1 MNINNK
7 EITMHTLKI
16 NVEDNVYTHLKFFLE
31 SLNNKGIEVSEDKI
45 LENDISKRNFL
56 FNAISIDTSNFKF
69 SREEAN
75 ER

>member
-1 MNINNK
+1 MKTIQ
-7 EITMHTLKI
+7 L

-31 SLNNKGIEVSEDKI
+31 SLNNKGIEVIEDKI
-45 LENDISKRNFL
+45 LENDTSKRNFL

>member
-1 MNINNK
+1 
-7 EITMHTLKI
+7 MHTLKI

-31 SLNNKGIEVSEDKI
+31 SLNNKGIEVIEDKI

>member
-1 MNINNK
+1 
-7 EITMHTLKI
+7 MHTLKI
-16 NVEDNVYTHLKFFLE
+16 NVEDNVYTHLKYFLE
-31 SLNNKGIEVSEDKI
+31 SLNNKGIEVIEDKI

>member
-1 MNINNK
+1 
-7 EITMHTLKI
+7 MHTLKI

-31 SLNNKGIEVSEDKI
+31 SLNNKGIEVIEDKI
-45 LENDISKRNFL
+45 LENNTSERNFL